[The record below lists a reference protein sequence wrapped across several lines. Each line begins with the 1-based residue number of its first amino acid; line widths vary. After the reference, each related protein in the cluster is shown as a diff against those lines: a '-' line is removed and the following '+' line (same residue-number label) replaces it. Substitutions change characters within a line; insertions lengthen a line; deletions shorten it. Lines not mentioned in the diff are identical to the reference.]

1 LTKVSHW
8 GTWRSIIL
16 AGWMTD
22 KGQDARELVTPLV
35 LIALAL
41 VLAILTARWIAS
53 FRTDFEN
60 LALGKP
66 TKSVYGTYAGGN
78 IFCASIA
85 QLREC
90 LEPARRRNL
99 AKRVVWLG
107 NSQLHAINR
116 PRLSAKTA
124 PIVLADA
131 LRPKLLEVQ
140 GFSMANASLVE
151 LMIAYSY
158 LQKEHHIDVLLL
170 PLFFD
175 DMREQNVREAL
186 RPAVEQPDSKAFLQ
200 GYAAGRY
207 AISAL
212 HKSAMADAPAETD
225 SPSLQQR
232 SEKALTDQLE
242 RCCGLETTRYAA
254 HGQIE
259 VQAFMFRNW
268 VFGIT
273 PQTVRPII
281 PATYNQNMTALEDV
295 LRIARSRSTRVI
307 LYIPP
312 LRQDFKPPYDPG
324 EYQRFKQ
331 QTSALAQRY
340 SVRWIDLDRVV
351 PGRLYGTKGAT
362 RTGGGAE
369 LDFMHFQETGHELL
383 AHAMQPLVEDA
394 LK

>member
-1 LTKVSHW
+1 LA
-8 GTWRSIIL
+8 RQDL
-16 AGWMTD
+16 AGIMTS
-22 KGQDARELVTPLV
+22 KGQDERELVTPLM
-35 LIALAL
+35 LMALAL
-41 VLAILTARWIAS
+41 VLAITGSRWIAS
-53 FRTDFEN
+53 FGVDFEN

-66 TKSVYGTYAGGN
+66 TKSVYGTYAGAN

-85 QLREC
+85 QMPEC

-116 PRLSAKTA
+116 PRIGAKTA
-124 PIVLADA
+124 PIVLAGA
-131 LRPKLLEVQ
+131 LRPKLREVQ

-158 LQKEHHIDVLLL
+158 LEREHHIDVLLL
-170 PLFFD
+170 PIFFD

-186 RPAVEQPDSKAFLQ
+186 RPAVEQPDRKAYLQ

-207 AISAL
+207 AISIL

-242 RCCGLETTRYAA
+242 LCCGLETMRYAA

-259 VQAFMFRNW
+259 VQAFQFRNW

-281 PATYNQNMTALEDV
+281 PATYNQNMTALEDL
-295 LRIARSRSTRVI
+295 LRMARSQGTRVI

-331 QTSALAQRY
+331 QTAALAQRY
-340 SVRWIDLDRVV
+340 AVVWTDMDRVV

-369 LDFMHFQETGHELL
+369 LDFMHYQEAGHELL
-383 AHAMQPLVEDA
+383 ARAMLPLVEAA